1 MKKYEFTGEVKL
13 WLGRTLRQIRTVA
26 AFGNVKAG
34 EIGGWIEKEENL
46 DQSGDAWVCGNARV
60 YGNAQVYGDA
70 QVYGNA
76 WVCGNAQVYGDAR
89 VCKMSHY
96 LTVGPIGSRNSFTTF
111 FRTKELEINVACGCF
126 RGNIEAFAQQV
137 QETHGDSDH
146 AKRYRIAIEL
156 AKASIDLSP
165 EE

>member
-1 MKKYEFTGEVKL
+1 MP
-13 WLGRTLRQIRTVA
+13 
-26 AFGNVKAG
+26 
-34 EIGGWIEKEENL
+34 
-46 DQSGDAWVCGNARV
+46 
-60 YGNAQVYGDA
+60 
-70 QVYGNA
+70 
-76 WVCGNAQVYGDAR
+76 
-89 VCKMSHY
+89 HY
-96 LTVGPIGSRNSFTTF
+96 LTIGPIGSRNSFTTF

-146 AKRYRIAIEL
+146 AKRYHIAIEL